1 MSRNLNKVMLIGNAG
16 RDPDLYETASGKK
29 VAHLSLAT
37 SRRTGRGEEAEQR
50 TDWHRLTFWDGLAD
64 IATDYIRKGD
74 RLYVEGRLEYDSFEK
89 NGVTIPTVEI
99 LVSELIL
106 LGGSPPPALAG
117 AGART
122 GISFPGGEEDDDL
135 PF

>member
-1 MSRNLNKVMLIGNAG
+1 MSRNLNKIILIGNAG
-16 RDPDLYETASGKK
+16 RDPELHETASGKK

-37 SRRTGRGEEAEQR
+37 SRRTGRDDEAEQR

-64 IATDYIRKGD
+64 IASDYIRKGD
-74 RLYVEGRLEYDSFEK
+74 RLYVEGRLAYDSFEK
-89 NGVTIPTVEI
+89 NGVTIPTAEVV
-99 LVSELIL
+99 VSELIL
-106 LGGSPPPALAG
+106 LGGSPAPTPVG

-122 GISFPGGEEDDDL
+122 GNTFSGDAEDDDL